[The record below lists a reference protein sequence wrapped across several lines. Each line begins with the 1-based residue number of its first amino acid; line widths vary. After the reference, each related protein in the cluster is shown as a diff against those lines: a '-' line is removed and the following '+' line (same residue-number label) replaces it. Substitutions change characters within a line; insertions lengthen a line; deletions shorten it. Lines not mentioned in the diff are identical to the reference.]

1 MRWIVVIALIITIG
15 LSDEKEGFHIPRDLS
30 YLHLSPL
37 QKEHIRELLQSY
49 RAILHQLHE
58 KEEETEEELAKMF
71 LQKRFNKR
79 AFLEKNLALK
89 KAIAQSEANF
99 FAQIHAI
106 LTPKQRKLFIKY
118 LEEWEIE

>member
-1 MRWIVVIALIITIG
+1 MRWIIVVALIVTIG
-15 LSDEKEGFHIPRDLS
+15 LSDAKEGFHIPRDLS

-37 QKEHIRELLQSY
+37 QKEHIRELLQSH

-58 KEEETEEELAKMF
+58 KEEETEKELAKMF

-89 KAIAQSEANF
+89 RAIAQSEANF

-106 LTPKQRKLFIKY
+106 LTPKQRRLFIKY